1 MILLDLP
8 LLWGVLAFAA
18 MVALCARRPLS
29 KPPRNPL
36 IFRKANRARSGK
48 RAP

>member
-36 IFRKANRARSGK
+36 IHRKAKRPKLGNRN
-48 RAP
+48 P